1 MELGNYLDMLER
13 KFTRHFQIE
22 RNKSLYGEDIELY
35 CRCNMRMGRTL
46 LTKNDIIDC
55 FETNEHILVKS
66 FNMLD
71 DKRLSDFLSLLNKF
85 FEEHIHPNKEH
96 RSTHIYGV
104 MVCNNTDIPDK
115 LLDKVKHFR
124 HEKIFKFYF
133 HGFASIKLVLV
144 NLNNNEV
151 ITSKGAKEVKKVYLP
166 TP

>member
-1 MELGNYLDMLER
+1 MELASYLDMLER
-13 KFTRHFQIE
+13 KFTKHFQIE
-22 RNKSLYGEDIELY
+22 HDKKLWGEDIELY

-71 DKRLSDFLSLLNKF
+71 DKRLSDFVSLLKKF
-85 FEEHIHPNKEH
+85 SEEHVHPNKEH
-96 RSTHIYGV
+96 RSSHIYGV
-104 MVCNNTDIPDK
+104 IVCNNADIPDK
-115 LLDKVKHFR
+115 LLAKVKHFR
-124 HEKIFKFYF
+124 HEKIYKFYLN
-133 HGFASIKLVLV
+133 GFASIKLVLV